1 MGTDNTALLEFF
13 VGFFFLVLRKFERVS
28 ASNLI
33 YGSEE
38 AQILQSQSFG
48 GDLQSAYF
56 QCISGEKTEK
66 ICRDDTKN
74 CGK

>member
-1 MGTDNTALLEFF
+1 MLLGWGFF
-13 VGFFFLVLRKFERVS
+13 VVFFVVLRKFERVP

-38 AQILQSQSFG
+38 AQILQSQPYG
-48 GDLQSAYF
+48 GDLQSTYF

-66 ICRDDTKN
+66 SCRDNTNN